1 MPICIFED
9 EQYLNFEPLIYS
21 RPVFDLV
28 CGMTTLK
35 EKIIRAFP
43 KERVTLK
50 CRNYLGPFV
59 KAENLNCKVNQF
71 DDEDY
76 LFVNGRIIAPSN
88 LKSILSLKSGEEKV
102 FISKG
107 QIIAVKISKRESWIC
122 H

>member
-43 KERVTLK
+43 KEKFVLK
-50 CRNYLGPFV
+50 CRNYLEPFV
-59 KAENLNCKVNQF
+59 KTENPKLKVNQL
-71 DDEDY
+71 DKDNY
-76 LFVNGRIIAPSN
+76 LFVNGRIIAPAN
-88 LKSILSLKSGEEKV
+88 LKNLLIHLLLSPFQV
-102 FISKG
+102 
-107 QIIAVKISKRESWIC
+107 
-122 H
+122 